1 MSDLTKSGIKIFNAH
16 AKLGTRPLT
25 AEELAEFLGTPELL
39 VRLGTIDE
47 KGEPDTIEPKSIL
60 VHIPPQYCSLNF
72 LRLYMPRHK
81 RILPFCFYI
90 GMIGLNCEKKPFFP
104 S

>member
-39 VRLGTIDE
+39 VRLVQLMRKENQMISVLHGITLIVQ
-47 KGEPDTIEPKSIL
+47 KTGCIL
-60 VHIPPQYCSLNF
+60 EQTKNF
-72 LRLYMPRHK
+72 RK
-81 RILPFCFYI
+81 
-90 GMIGLNCEKKPFFP
+90 
-104 S
+104 

>member
-39 VRLGTIDE
+39 VRLVELMRKENQMISVLHGITLIVQ
-47 KGEPDTIEPKSIL
+47 KTGCIL
-60 VHIPPQYCSLNF
+60 EQTKNF
-72 LRLYMPRHK
+72 RK
-81 RILPFCFYI
+81 
-90 GMIGLNCEKKPFFP
+90 
-104 S
+104 

>member
-39 VRLGTIDE
+39 VRLGTIDH
-47 KGEPDTIEPKSIL
+47 KGEPDDVRPGITLIVQKTGCIL
-60 VHIPPQYCSLNF
+60 EQTKNF
-72 LRLYMPRHK
+72 RK
-81 RILPFCFYI
+81 
-90 GMIGLNCEKKPFFP
+90 
-104 S
+104 

>member
-47 KGEPDTIEPKSIL
+47 KGEPDDIRPTWYYFDSSKD
-60 VHIPPQYCSLNF
+60 
-72 LRLYMPRHK
+72 RLY
-81 RILPFCFYI
+81 I
-90 GMIGLNCEKKPFFP
+90 GTNKNFRARYVQADENYLRETKKGDYVIGN
-104 S
+104 